1 MHRLMYPEI
10 GFVMLRFVDYLFQ
23 AFTLGVV
30 EGITEFL
37 PISSTGHL
45 IVTEHLLGFRDQ
57 SNTFTVVIQIGAIL
71 AVVLFYWRDLLAR
84 VTGLFTGQKNAWQFW
99 LKLVVA
105 TIPAAVLGLLL
116 EDILSAF
123 DTPLTVAISL
133 IVGGILLYWLETA
146 RSKTQGVPEP
156 LEPQIDHI
164 SLRQAFLVGCFQVL
178 ALLFPGTSRSGAS
191 IVGGWLVGLN
201 RVTATA
207 FSFYLGIP
215 TLGAAGLYKL
225 YKARD
230 QLSNLPGGATALLV
244 GSVVSLITAFLAVS
258 WLLRYVSRNN
268 FKGFA
273 IYRIVAGGVI
283 LLLLALNMMPNA

>member
-1 MHRLMYPEI
+1 
-10 GFVMLRFVDYLFQ
+10 VDFIFQ
-23 AFTLGVV
+23 AIMLGVV

-37 PISSTGHL
+37 PVSSTGHL

-57 SNTFTVVIQIGAIL
+57 SNTFTIVIQIGAIL

-84 VTGLFTGQKNAWQFW
+84 VLGLFSGKKNAVQFW
-99 LKLVVA
+99 LKLVIA
-105 TIPAAVLGLLL
+105 TIPAAILGLLL
-116 EDILSAF
+116 EEVLSNF

-133 IVGGILLYWLETA
+133 IVGGVILYWLETVRGNKQTA
-146 RSKTQGVPEP
+146 PEP
-156 LEPQIDHI
+156 LEPQIDSI
-164 SLRQAFLVGCFQVL
+164 STRQAFLIGCFQVL

-230 QLSNLPGGATALLV
+230 QLSALPGGGVALLV
-244 GSVVSLITAFLAVS
+244 GSVVSLVTAFLAVS

-273 IYRIVAGGVI
+273 IYRIVAGAVI
-283 LLLLALNMMPNA
+283 LLLLATNVMPNI

>member
-1 MHRLMYPEI
+1 
-10 GFVMLRFVDYLFQ
+10 VDFIFQ
-23 AFTLGVV
+23 AIMLGVV

-37 PISSTGHL
+37 PVSSTGHL

-57 SNTFTVVIQIGAIL
+57 SNTFTIVIQIGAIL

-84 VTGLFTGQKNAWQFW
+84 ALGLFSGKKNAVQFW
-99 LKLVVA
+99 LKLVIA
-105 TIPAAVLGLLL
+105 TIPAAILGLLL
-116 EDILSAF
+116 EEVLSNF

-133 IVGGILLYWLETA
+133 IVGGVILYWLETVRGNKQTA
-146 RSKTQGVPEP
+146 PEP
-156 LEPQIDHI
+156 LEPQIDSI
-164 SLRQAFLVGCFQVL
+164 STRQAFLIGCFQVL

-230 QLSNLPGGATALLV
+230 QLSALPGGGVALLV
-244 GSVVSLITAFLAVS
+244 GSVVSLVTAFLAVS

-273 IYRIVAGGVI
+273 IYRIVAGAVI
-283 LLLLALNMMPNA
+283 LLLLATNVMPNI